1 MVGNMWIGSVSSV
14 NTIEGQFPTQ
24 IDQRVDEVRLVMER
38 LEETRVL
45 ERTRTQPTLFSKFI
59 YLNLMRIF
67 SMMILDL
74 QEDCSARLHIAHGLP
89 TNVNGLF
96 YK

>member
-1 MVGNMWIGSVSSV
+1 M
-14 NTIEGQFPTQ
+14 FKFAFFQ
-24 IDQRVDEVRLVMER
+24 IKPSIYLEVEVME
-38 LEETRVL
+38 T
-45 ERTRTQPTLFSKFI
+45 TDWKSRTQPTLFSKFI

-67 SMMILDL
+67 SMLVLDL
-74 QEDCSARLHIAHGLP
+74 QEDCSARLHIAYGLP